1 MELVENK
8 QSTAKRNGL
17 KIVWLAVVAN
27 GLNRKVCKCIHTS
40 HFRCKFEASCAIANF
55 TFNHLSCSTH
65 RKLKRKSDSLI
76 EAFVIGAVNKSLT
89 TVFGEIGGQTE
100 LDLLSFD
107 SENQKGI
114 LRVPSNFLTK
124 LQIALTLIADFQ
136 GIPAI
141 FSINQATSNLS
152 ALLISA

>member
-1 MELVENK
+1 MQLLTSL
-8 QSTAKRNGL
+8 ST
-17 KIVWLAVVAN
+17 
-27 GLNRKVCKCIHTS
+27 T
-40 HFRCKFEASCAIANF
+40 
-55 TFNHLSCSTH
+55 CSTH

-124 LQIALTLIADFQ
+124 VQIALTLIADFQ